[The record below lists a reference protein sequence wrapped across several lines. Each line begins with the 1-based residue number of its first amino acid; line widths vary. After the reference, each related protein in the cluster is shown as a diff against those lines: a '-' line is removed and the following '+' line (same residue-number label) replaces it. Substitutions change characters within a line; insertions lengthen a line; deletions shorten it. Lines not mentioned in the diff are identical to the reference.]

1 MRTRLALAFS
11 LAAAF
16 TGSADAQA
24 PALGF
29 DQAAYVTCRQAQAMT
44 PDYRRA
50 VATFLAETSA
60 RRYGVTLPEDAR
72 GGQIAL
78 LVRGGCSLYPDSYLY
93 VVIDRAVQAERANL
107 PKR

>member
-1 MRTRLALAFS
+1 MRIRLALAFS

-16 TGSADAQA
+16 TGSAEAQA

-29 DQAAYVTCRQAQAMT
+29 DQAAYVTCLPAQAMA
-44 PDYRRA
+44 PDSRRA
-50 VATFLAETSA
+50 LATFLAENSS
-60 RRYGVTLPEDAR
+60 RRYGVTVPEDAR
-72 GGQIAL
+72 GAQVAF

-93 VVIDRAVQAERANL
+93 VVVDRAVLAERSNL

>member
-11 LAAAF
+11 FAAAF
-16 TGSADAQA
+16 TGSAEAQA

-29 DQAAYVTCRQAQAMT
+29 DQAAYVTCREAQAMT
-44 PDYRRA
+44 PDSRR
-50 VATFLAETSA
+50 VLATFLAENSA
-60 RRYGVTLPEDAR
+60 RRYGVTVPEDAR
-72 GGQIAL
+72 GGRVAL

-93 VVIDRAVQAERANL
+93 VVVDRAVLAERANL